1 MQSRGDKRLQ
11 NKGVTPA
18 RDWEVPSLEVGKIRP
33 VGRNCLSPT
42 PCCVVQGKE
51 LPKVCP
57 PLFRLAIAKHP
68 SCKKPSPGVPV
79 TSSPSPPPPYAH
91 HTHRLAPVLCA
102 PRVFFFFSHWSE
114 WLMFVALK
122 GPWMAY
128 SVCLSRLSNQTA
140 RFLRIS
146 CSFSFVSFH
155 WSSGKVFC
163 LCFLLTNKHLLPPSR
178 PLS

>member
-68 SCKKPSPGVPV
+68 SCKKHSPGVPV
-79 TSSPSPPPPYAH
+79 TSSPSPPR
-91 HTHRLAPVLCA
+91 HTHTIPIGLLLCSVL
-102 PRVFFFFSHWSE
+102 PVFFFFFSLVGMARVCGFE
-114 WLMFVALK
+114 RPLDGLLCMFVSSLQSDSK
-122 GPWMAY
+122 
-128 SVCLSRLSNQTA
+128 VLED
-140 RFLRIS
+140 FL
-146 CSFSFVSFH
+146 
-155 WSSGKVFC
+155 
-163 LCFLLTNKHLLPPSR
+163 FLLFCFFPLVLRKGILLVFFADQRTLTST
-178 PLS
+178 

>member
-68 SCKKPSPGVPV
+68 SCKKHSPGVPV
-79 TSSPSPPPPYAH
+79 TSSPSPPR
-91 HTHRLAPVLCA
+91 HTHTIPIGLLLCSVL
-102 PRVFFFFSHWSE
+102 PVFFFFFSLVGMAHVCGFE
-114 WLMFVALK
+114 RPLDGLLCMFVSSLQSDSK
-122 GPWMAY
+122 
-128 SVCLSRLSNQTA
+128 VLED
-140 RFLRIS
+140 FL
-146 CSFSFVSFH
+146 
-155 WSSGKVFC
+155 
-163 LCFLLTNKHLLPPSR
+163 FLLFCFFPLVLRKGILLVFFADQRTLTST
-178 PLS
+178 